1 MSVNRFPDTSVTS
14 SEGSA
19 WSPVDLAVSAVRAEE
34 LRRMSCPSIV
44 LDETGL
50 CDLELLGNGAFA
62 PLRGFMVKRDYE
74 SVRDTMRLT
83 DGTLW
88 PIPICLTAP
97 ERGELREGGMA
108 GLRNVEGVLLGV
120 LHVDEIFECD
130 PLPEMRVLYGTEDV
144 AHPGVARLKRRGKV
158 GLGGRVELVTAPP
171 HYDFARLRL
180 TPAQA
185 RARFAELGWARVL
198 GVHTEAHLSRV
209 HETWMTRAAA
219 ATDAG
224 LFVHPA
230 VGTGFPGDWDA
241 AARVRGYRA
250 VIETAYRPGDAVL
263 ALLPLAT
270 RWAGAREALWHA
282 LIRKNFGC
290 THFLVLPRHG
300 QWRGAVGAS
309 SVWAGA
315 ELMEAHRAELGI
327 EPVRC
332 EELVIPPGDE
342 RVAPRAHAP
351 AAPPV
356 GVCDEVIDPA
366 AARSAETLPS
376 WMVRPEIVGLLR
388 RTYRPRHEDGFCL
401 WLTGLSGSGKSTL
414 TKALLS
420 PLSEFGRRVTL
431 LDGDEIRTHLSK
443 GLGFSKEDRDTN
455 IRRVGFVAGQVVRHG
470 GAVLCACISPY
481 RAVRDEVRAMCDGRF
496 IEVFCNTPLDVCAAR
511 DVKGLYA
518 KALRGEI
525 KGVTG
530 VDDPYEAPERPELE
544 YDSSRESIERM
555 VDRVVGHLVS
565 EGYLTW

>member
-1 MSVNRFPDTSVTS
+1 
-14 SEGSA
+14 
-19 WSPVDLAVSAVRAEE
+19 
-34 LRRMSCPSIV
+34 
-44 LDETGL
+44 
-50 CDLELLGNGAFA
+50 
-62 PLRGFMVKRDYE
+62 
-74 SVRDTMRLT
+74 
-83 DGTLW
+83 
-88 PIPICLTAP
+88 
-97 ERGELREGGMA
+97 
-108 GLRNVEGVLLGV
+108 
-120 LHVDEIFECD
+120 
-130 PLPEMRVLYGTEDV
+130 
-144 AHPGVARLKRRGKV
+144 
-158 GLGGRVELVTAPP
+158 
-171 HYDFARLRL
+171 
-180 TPAQA
+180 
-185 RARFAELGWARVL
+185 
-198 GVHTEAHLSRV
+198 
-209 HETWMTRAAA
+209 MTRAAA
-219 ATDAG
+219 DAEAG

-230 VGTGFPGDWDA
+230 VGIGSSDDGDA
-241 AARVRGYRA
+241 AARVRGYRT
-250 VIETAYRPGDAVL
+250 VIETAYRPADAVL
-263 ALLPLAT
+263 ALLPLAS

-282 LIRKNFGC
+282 VIRKNFGC
-290 THFLVLPRHG
+290 SHFLVLPRHG
-300 QWRGAVGAS
+300 QWPGAFDAS

-315 ELMEAHRAELGI
+315 ELLEAHRTELGI
-327 EPVRC
+327 RPVRC
-332 EELVIPPGDE
+332 EDLVVPPGDA

-351 AAPPV
+351 SAPPV
-356 GVCDEVIDPA
+356 GVCDEVIGPA
-366 AARSAETLPS
+366 AARSAETIPS
-376 WMVRPEIVGLLR
+376 WMARPEIVGLLR
-388 RTYRPRHEDGFCL
+388 RTYRPRHEEGVCL

-414 TKALLS
+414 TKALLG

-544 YDSSRESIERM
+544 YDSSRESVEHM